1 MSYDPPRILELLP
14 SIHATILSIYGAA
27 IPAFYFYAYE
37 KVKKSRDELTEV
49 ISSVRNY
56 FSGLRPIPDN
66 LDIYTENG
74 KFDWGE
80 KADMFLIES
89 ISFNRYRSISDEA
102 LSKKVSTFLDFL
114 GGVLSSPPCF
124 GINFCQKYTSP
135 NEINISSNDIQEIHE
150 TIRLLHHRVFVFKPS
165 FHELCRQADV
175 YMKEK
180 TTKEI
185 DDYLKNRTKLDKSLM
200 SNSEIASV
208 MQESDQQLYES
219 FIHNENYAKNLEN
232 IKQRYEFILNT
243 AIPILKEKCV
253 EYERWRDLFSI
264 KRRVKQSLK
273 YLSIGMILGIVLPLV
288 TSLTLNGRV
297 NFNSCGM
304 MSLEYILLI
313 IPFAIYSFIIF
324 GYYKEVN
331 KSNTL

>member
-1 MSYDPPRILELLP
+1 MTFDAPRILELLP

-37 KVKKSRDELTEV
+37 KVKKARDELTEI
-49 ISSVRNY
+49 ISEVRPS
-56 FSGLRPIPDN
+56 FSGLSPIPDN
-66 LDIYTENG
+66 LNIYTEKG

-89 ISFNRYRSISDEA
+89 MSFNHNRYINNEE
-102 LSKKVSTFLDFL
+102 LSKKVSTFLNFL
-114 GGVLSSPPCF
+114 GGVLSHPPCF

-135 NEINISSNDIQEIHE
+135 NEINISSNDIQEIYE
-150 TIRLLHHRVFVFKPS
+150 TIRLLHHRVFVFRPS
-165 FHELCRQADV
+165 FYELCRQADA

-185 DDYLKNRTKLDKSLM
+185 ADALKNSTKPHESLM
-200 SNSEIASV
+200 SSPEVASFV
-208 MQESDQQLYES
+208 QERDKQFYES
-219 FIHNENYAKNLEN
+219 FIHNENYAKNLEI
-232 IKQRYEFILNT
+232 IKQKYEFILNT

-264 KRRVKQSLK
+264 KKRVKQSLK
-273 YLSIGMILGIVLPLV
+273 YLSIGMLVGIVLPLV
-288 TSLTLNGRV
+288 MSLTFKGRT
-297 NFNSCGM
+297 NFDSPVM
-304 MSLEYILLI
+304 ISLEFTLLI
-313 IPFAIYSFIIF
+313 APFIIYSIIIY
-324 GYYKEVN
+324 GYYKEIN

>member
-1 MSYDPPRILELLP
+1 MSYDPPKILELLP

-80 KADMFLIES
+80 KADIFLIES
-89 ISFNRYRSISDEA
+89 TSLNRNKNISEEE

-124 GINFCQKYTSP
+124 GLNFCQKYTSP

-150 TIRLLHHRVFVFKPS
+150 TIRLLHHRVFVFRPS
-165 FHELCRQADV
+165 FYELCRLADV
-175 YMKEK
+175 YMKNK
-180 TTKEI
+180 TTEEVN
-185 DDYLKNRTKLDKSLM
+185 DSLKKRTKLDESLM
-200 SNSEIASV
+200 SNPEITSF
-208 MQESDQQLYES
+208 MQENDQQFYES
-219 FIHNENYAKNLEN
+219 FIHNEDYAKNLES

-264 KRRVKQSLK
+264 KKRVKQSLK
-273 YLSIGMILGIVLPLV
+273 YLSIGMLVGIVLPLV
-288 TSLTLNGRV
+288 ISLTFKGRV
-297 NFNSCGM
+297 NFDSYGM
-304 MSLEYILLI
+304 MLLEFILLI
-313 IPFAIYSFIIF
+313 TSFSIYSVIIF